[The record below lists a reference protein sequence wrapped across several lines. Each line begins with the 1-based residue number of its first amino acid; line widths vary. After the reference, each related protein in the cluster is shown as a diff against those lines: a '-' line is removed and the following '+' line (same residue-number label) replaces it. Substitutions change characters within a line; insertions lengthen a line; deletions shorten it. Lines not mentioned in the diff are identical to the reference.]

1 MLSKRLE
8 NVLTSAVRTVRR
20 RNHEYLTLEH
30 LLFALAEEET
40 GRDILVNCGVDVNR
54 LLQQLERF
62 FQDHLEVMS
71 GSTSS
76 EVVQTLGVQ
85 RVLQRAILQMQSSGK
100 SKVEVGDVIAAMF
113 DEDDSYAVYFLK
125 SHGVA
130 RLDVLEYIS
139 HGMPKDQEWRP
150 EEEPSPQP
158 LERKKDDSKADAKN
172 GKALEQFTHDL
183 VEQAQEG
190 RIDPLIGRNP
200 ELERTVQV
208 LARRRKNNPLFVG
221 DPGVGKTAMAEGLAL
236 RIANGDVPESFL
248 DARIFALDMGA
259 LLAGTKYRG
268 DFEVRMKGVI
278 AELQKIPGAIL
289 FIDEIHTIVGAGAT
303 SGGTL
308 DASNILKP
316 VLASGAV
323 RCMGSTT
330 YEEFKNHF
338 EKDRALSRRFQKI
351 EISEPTVDECVD
363 ILKGL
368 RGYYEEHHGVHY
380 TLPAL
385 KAAVELS
392 SKHINDRYLPDKAI
406 DVIDEAGAA
415 FKLKRPEGAK
425 NNNISLQDIEKV
437 VARIARV
444 PIQTVSATDR
454 NQLENLEPEIKKN
467 VYGQD
472 DAVEVIVRAIMRSRA
487 GLREPNRP
495 TGSFLLYGP
504 TGVGKTE
511 LARQLAAKMGVSFH
525 RYDMSEYMEKH
536 AVARLIGAPPGYIGF
551 EQGGLLTDAIRKT
564 PYAVVLLDEI
574 EKAHPDMFNILLQVM
589 DYATLT
595 DNNGR
600 KADFRHVVLLMT
612 TNAGAREMSAAHI
625 GFGAATGTD
634 LSYKGREALEKMF
647 SPEFRNRLDGIVGFK
662 PLQPEIMERIVDKF
676 IKEMEDQMR
685 ERRVNIVLSN
695 AARTYLAEKG
705 YDPSFGARPL
715 GRIIQ
720 EEIKDRLAQEVLF
733 GCLQK
738 GGEVRIDYVKPEAV
752 KVKSKG
758 RGKAQKALD
767 KAPAPEESGITFVFS
782 EGRCA
787 KSRMPVEP
795 APAI

>member
-8 NVLTSAVRTVRR
+8 NVLTSAVRIVRR

-30 LLFALAEEET
+30 LLFALAEEES
-40 GRDILVNCGVDVNR
+40 GRDILVNCGVDVDR
-54 LLQQLERF
+54 LQRQLERF

-71 GSTSS
+71 GSPSS

-139 HGMPKDQEWRP
+139 HGLPKEQEWRP
-150 EEEPSPQP
+150 EMDNPQP
-158 LERKKDDSKADAKN
+158 LERKKEEPKTETKN

-183 VEQAQEG
+183 VAQAREG
-190 RIDPLIGRNP
+190 LIDPLIGRGP

-208 LARRRKNNPLFVG
+208 LTRRRKNNPLFVG

-236 RIANGDVPESFL
+236 RIARGEVPEAFL
-248 DARIFALDMGA
+248 NARVFALDMGA

-278 AELQKIPGAIL
+278 SELQKIPGAIL

-323 RCMGSTT
+323 RCIGSTT
-330 YEEFKNHF
+330 YEEYKNHF
-338 EKDRALSRRFQKI
+338 EKDRALSRRFQKV
-351 EISEPTVDECVD
+351 EISEPSVEECVD

-368 RGYYEEHHGVHY
+368 RSYYEEHHKVHY

-385 KAAVELS
+385 RAAVELS
-392 SKHINDRYLPDKAI
+392 AKHINDRYLPDKAI

-415 FKLKRPEGAK
+415 FRLKKPEGIK
-425 NNNISLQDIEKV
+425 NNTISLQDIEKV
-437 VARIARV
+437 VAGMARV
-444 PIQTVSATDR
+444 PIQSVSAADR
-454 NQLENLEPEIKKN
+454 NQLENLEPQIKSV

-472 DAVEVIVRAIMRSRA
+472 EAVEVVVRAIMRSRA
-487 GLREPNRP
+487 GLRQPNRP

-511 LARQLAAKMGVSFH
+511 LARQLAATMGVSFH

-551 EQGGLLTDAIRKT
+551 DQGGLLTDAIRKT
-564 PYAVVLLDEI
+564 PYAVVLMDEI
-574 EKAHPDMFNILLQVM
+574 EKAHPDLFNILLQVM

-612 TNAGAREMSAAHI
+612 TNAGAREMSSGHI
-625 GFGAATGTD
+625 GFGSVAAPD

-676 IKEMEDQMR
+676 IHEMEEQMR
-685 ERRVNIVLSN
+685 ERRVNVELSD
-695 AARTYLAEKG
+695 AARTYLARKG
-705 YDPSFGARPL
+705 YDPAFGARPL

-720 EEIKDRLAQEVLF
+720 EEIKDRLAHEVLF

-738 GGEVRIDYVKPEAV
+738 GGTVRLDYV
-752 KVKSKG
+752 
-758 RGKAQKALD
+758 Q
-767 KAPAPEESGITFVFS
+767 PEEGVDDASGSGGITFVFT
-782 EGRCA
+782 EGRCLRA
-787 KSRMPVEP
+787 QRKAEP
-795 APAI
+795 AMAD